1 MPKSTLSTIYLQ
13 GILPSVLYGIVIWG
27 NCAPTLMNSIE
38 KIHTRAARYIH
49 RVKKSTP
56 NTEIM
61 KLVNWSSIE
70 TYYKRSLVCKAYKI
84 YNNLSSPLLKNLIS
98 KTKSRRE
105 TRNLFKVDLPTF
117 KYIDFKR
124 SFSFRAAIA
133 WNNTPNHIREKDS
146 FDCFKYALRKSDILD
161 KINFNL
167 TGRALLSA
175 DYVY

>member
-1 MPKSTLSTIYLQ
+1 
-13 GILPSVLYGIVIWG
+13 
-27 NCAPTLMNSIE
+27 
-38 KIHTRAARYIH
+38 
-49 RVKKSTP
+49 
-56 NTEIM
+56 M
-61 KLVNWSSIE
+61 KLVKWSSIE
-70 TYYKRSLVCKAYKI
+70 TYYKRSLVCNAYKI
-84 YNNLSSPLLKNLIS
+84 YDNLSSPLLKNLIS

-117 KYIDFKR
+117 KYIDYKR

-133 WNNTPNHIREKDS
+133 WNNTPNSIREKDS
-146 FDCFKYALRKSDILD
+146 FDCFKYALKKSDILD